1 MNYLDKFRYSFDNLD
16 EINIKKDV
24 VVFKKKYANERIK
37 TLLSNSVKVSKEIFP
52 NIQLSI
58 DKVFDNL
65 KLKNNFSFFITANH
79 TETQAMCSMMP
90 ESNNAEII
98 ITSKMIELLN
108 KEELQ
113 SVIGHE
119 VSHFYYQHSLYPSP
133 ISAKTRIEQLNYLH
147 LVELQKFQQIEQ
159 VS

>member
-24 VVFKKKYANERIK
+24 VVIKKKYANERIK

-65 KLKNNFSFFITANH
+65 
-79 TETQAMCSMMP
+79 
-90 ESNNAEII
+90 
-98 ITSKMIELLN
+98 
-108 KEELQ
+108 
-113 SVIGHE
+113 
-119 VSHFYYQHSLYPSP
+119 
-133 ISAKTRIEQLNYLH
+133 
-147 LVELQKFQQIEQ
+147 
-159 VS
+159 